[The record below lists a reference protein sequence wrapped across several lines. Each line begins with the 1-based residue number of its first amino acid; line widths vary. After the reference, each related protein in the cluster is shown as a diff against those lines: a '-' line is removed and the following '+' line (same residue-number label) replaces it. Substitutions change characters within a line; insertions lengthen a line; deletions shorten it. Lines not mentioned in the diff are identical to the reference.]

1 MWNVLP
7 RPEGKSEAPVQARS
21 ETIYRTR
28 RDFQPLLWWS
38 STRPGRRRSV
48 RPVLSTTSTT
58 TSATKLWVRWLNT
71 SSSQLPVSHK
81 SFVTWSLWSEV
92 NLKTSDLSN
101 VSPSIFLNPC
111 RLSYFDLYRVLN
123 YQSNLSYSV
132 QKVYDNSDSEWP
144 KLEERQEGRGQH
156 YWEWHL
162 QVTFSKPIFSQLSQL
177 TSKCD
182 LQVYQGKSQGTLR
195 WWQEEQEVP
204 QRSRHCDVL

>member
-58 TSATKLWVRWLNT
+58 TSATKLWVRWHNT

-101 VSPSIFLNPC
+101 VSPSIFLNPFK
-111 RLSYFDLYRVLN
+111 LSYFDLYRVLTIN
-123 YQSNLSYSV
+123 QIFLIQFRKFTTTLTLSDPSLRR
-132 QKVYDNSDSEWP
+132 D
-144 KLEERQEGRGQH
+144 RRAEGSTIGNDICRLLFQNRD
-156 YWEWHL
+156 
-162 QVTFSKPIFSQLSQL
+162 F
-177 TSKCD
+177 
-182 LQVYQGKSQGTLR
+182 R
-195 WWQEEQEVP
+195 N
-204 QRSRHCDVL
+204 